1 MPGPSWLEP
10 VYQGEHVMGAI
21 SYQSLGG
28 IARITIDRAEARNAI
43 NNEVVQG
50 LQAAWQQFAQG
61 EDRVAVLGAA
71 GDQAFSAGADL
82 KDLPRDVWLSMPN
95 LSVPCDKPIIC
106 AVNGFAVGAAA
117 TMVMLADMA
126 VAEEQAQFIY
136 PEAKIGAFAGVMAG
150 FPPRMQYKAGLEWL
164 MTGDPMTAQRAYEIG
179 LVNHVVPRGQAMQKA
194 LEIATKIAA
203 NAPLVVQTMKSIARR
218 TLPQSPT
225 EQYYPQRVML
235 DRIAASA
242 DMKEG
247 VASFREKRPPNF
259 TGN

>member
-1 MPGPSWLEP
+1 MT
-10 VYQGEHVMGAI
+10 AI
-21 SYQSLGG
+21 TYSSENG
-28 IARITIDRAEARNAI
+28 IARIIINRAEARNAI

-50 LQAAWQQFAQG
+50 LHEAWRRF
-61 EDRVAVLGAA
+61 EREDDRVAVLGAA
-71 GDQAFSAGADL
+71 GEQAFSAGADL
-82 KDLPRDVWLSMPN
+82 KDLPRDVWLCMPN

-106 AVNGFAVGAAA
+106 AINGFAVGAGS

-150 FPPRMQYKAGLEWL
+150 FPPRIQYKAGLEWL

-179 LVNHVVPRGQAMQKA
+179 LVNRVVPRGQAMTVA

-203 NAPLVVQTMKSIARR
+203 NAPLVVQAMKSIARH
-218 TLPQSPT
+218 TLPKSPT

-235 DRIAASA
+235 DRIATSA

-247 VASFREKRPPNF
+247 VASFREKRPAQF
-259 TGN
+259 TGS

>member
-1 MPGPSWLEP
+1 MS
-10 VYQGEHVMGAI
+10 AI
-21 SYQSLGG
+21 AYESKDG
-28 IARITIDRAEARNAI
+28 IARITIDRADARNAI

-50 LQAAWQQFAQG
+50 LHAAWKRFAR
-61 EDRVAVLGAA
+61 EDDRVAVLGAA
-71 GDQAFSAGADL
+71 GEQAFSAGADL

-106 AVNGFAVGAAA
+106 AVGGFAVGAGA

-179 LVNHVVPRGQAMQKA
+179 LVNRIVPKGRAMAVA
-194 LEIATKIAA
+194 LETAAKIAA
-203 NAPLVVQTMKSIARR
+203 NAPLVVQAMKSIARH
-218 TLPQSPT
+218 TLPRSPT
-225 EQYYPQRVML
+225 EQYYPQRAML
-235 DRIAASA
+235 DGISGSA
-242 DMKEG
+242 DIQEG
-247 VASFREKRPPNF
+247 VASFREKRAPRF
-259 TGN
+259 TGR